1 MSNPIMSNRISFQ
14 IPDEDM
20 QAIQAAITTLQQK
33 LQPRLIDLG
42 QADRRAMPRMGA
54 KTVDFVSKTL
64 GSATA
69 HPQVIPGFVDLA
81 EFTRDFAAV
90 GVLRGLQQPLQQLTD
105 LVDDS
110 LAVSGSEAYS
120 AALAC
125 YESFKSASK
134 RGVPG
139 MTTIAEDLAERFPGR
154 SSHSAARPAPAGDP
168 TPAAGD
174 AA

>member
-1 MSNPIMSNRISFQ
+1 MNNPIMSNRISFE

-20 QAIQAAITTLQQK
+20 QAIRAAIATLQEK
-33 LQPRLIDLG
+33 LQPHLVDLG
-42 QADRRAMPRMGA
+42 PTDRRTMPRMGA

-69 HPQVIPGFVDLA
+69 HPQIIPGFVDLA

-90 GVLRGLQQPLQQLTD
+90 GTLRGLQQPLRQLSD
-105 LVDDS
+105 LVEDS
-110 LAVSGSEAYS
+110 LTLSGSEAYS

-154 SSHSAARPAPAGDP
+154 PSHAAVRPAPAGEPDP
-168 TPAAGD
+168 AVDDPA
-174 AA
+174 